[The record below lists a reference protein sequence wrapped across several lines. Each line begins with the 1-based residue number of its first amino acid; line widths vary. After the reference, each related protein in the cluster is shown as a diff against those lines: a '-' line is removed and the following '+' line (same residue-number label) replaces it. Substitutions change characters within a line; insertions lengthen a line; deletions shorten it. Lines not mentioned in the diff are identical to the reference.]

1 MAEYHGRKP
10 LHIPAEPG
18 ESKQG
23 LLDWRGFNALLAQT
37 AIWTPQTLKLIHN
50 GKSLPPQQY
59 CDEVHTPT
67 GRMLRPSPAKVEVCL
82 SLGASLVADEV
93 HTLTPGLAQ
102 VSAMLGEAFAGLI
115 GANLYCSFGGVQAFG
130 THYDLHDVFAVH
142 LEGEKVWRLYS
153 NRADNPVE
161 FAPEQDP
168 AWLERTRGTLMQ
180 EVRMRPGDVLY
191 LPRGWYHDAL
201 ADSAASLHVTFSV
214 TPLYGRILFGLLES
228 AAMQDPVF
236 RAWLP
241 SAGQD
246 GGRALSNHLI
256 DLGKRLAAL
265 AAHPQIRDDVAM
277 SQQRLRQHPARY
289 ALPARKPLTSYRR
302 AGMAS
307 PPFSGPVAIAMQWAF
322 NQPQFAL
329 EDLCAQFDFIDD
341 ADILEAVER
350 ATRAGALVR
359 IS

>member
-1 MAEYHGRKP
+1 MADYHGRTP
-10 LHIPAEPG
+10 LHIPAEDG
-18 ESKQG
+18 GSKAA
-23 LLDWRGFNALLAQT
+23 LLDWPGLNALLSQT

-50 GKSLPPQQY
+50 GKSLPAEQY
-59 CDEVHTPT
+59 CDEVHTPA
-67 GRMLRPSPAKVEVCL
+67 GRTLRPSPAKIEVCL
-82 SLGASLVADEV
+82 SLGASLVADDV
-93 HTLTPGLAQ
+93 HTLTPALAQ
-102 VSAMLGEAFAGLI
+102 VSSFLGEAFAGLI

-130 THYDLHDVFAVH
+130 THYDLHEVFAVH
-142 LEGEKVWRLYS
+142 LEGEKVWRLYN
-153 NRADNPVE
+153 NRANNPVE
-161 FAPEQDP
+161 FAPGQDP
-168 AWLERTRGTLMQ
+168 AWLERTRGPLMQ

-201 ADSAASLHVTFSV
+201 ADTAASLHVTFSV

-228 AAMQDPVF
+228 AAMQDPAF

-241 SAGQD
+241 PAHQD
-246 GGRALSNHLI
+246 GGRALQDHLI

-277 SQQRLRQHPARY
+277 SQERLRQHPARY
-289 ALPARKPLTSYRR
+289 ALPARKPLTHYRR
-302 AGMAS
+302 AGLAS
-307 PPFSGPVAIAMQWAF
+307 PGFTGPVAIAMQWAF

-341 ADILEAVER
+341 AAIIAAVDQ

-359 IS
+359 V